1 MNFQQL
7 AIPGLAMVAIEPT
20 HDERGFFARS
30 FCAEEFRAAG
40 LLSEVVQ
47 CSISF
52 NTRRLTLRGLHYQVE
67 PFSDPKLVR
76 CTRGRLF
83 DAVVDLRPE
92 SPTYCGWAGVELAA
106 ADHCALHVPRGCAH
120 GFLTLEDATEVFYMM
135 SAPQVPDAARG
146 VRWNDPRFG
155 IAWPAMPELISERD
169 AAYPDF
175 PP

>member
-1 MNFQQL
+1 MNFRPL

-20 HDERGFFARS
+20 YDERGFFARS
-30 FCAEEFRAAG
+30 FCADEFRAAG

-76 CTRGRLF
+76 CTRGRMF

-106 ADHCALHVPRGCAH
+106 VDHWTLHVPRGCAH

-135 SAPQVPDAARG
+135 SERQVPDAARG

-155 IAWPAMPELISERD
+155 IAWPAMPDVISERD
-169 AAYPDF
+169 AGYPDF